1 MDGDTAARCDNCR
14 IEIPWQPVI
23 SGGKTYCCRGCAR
36 NGPCCCSYDAD
47 PRPRVSQGRDGEPTA
62 RSGKEIA
69 RRFFE
74 DVLAAEGDRATD
86 RLIAP
91 GAVVHLS
98 SGRFAGPE
106 GVRRLRASLS
116 TAYSDLSFEVEDVI
130 AEGDRVAARWVL
142 RGTERGELF
151 GVPPSGKPT
160 TITGL
165 SLFRIEGDR
174 IVEHWM
180 AEC

>member
-1 MDGDTAARCDNCR
+1 MDGEAAPLCDNCR

-36 NGPCCCSYDAD
+36 NGPCCCSYAAD
-47 PRPRVSQGRDGEPTA
+47 PRPRVRQGRDGEPTA

-116 TAYSDLSFEVEDVI
+116 TAYSDLSFE
-130 AEGDRVAARWVL
+130 
-142 RGTERGELF
+142 
-151 GVPPSGKPT
+151 
-160 TITGL
+160 
-165 SLFRIEGDR
+165 GDR